1 MIVFG
6 FFPIFMLCLCYC
18 LLFSISPL
26 NTGILH
32 ISIEQGQTVHHSEAM
47 DKGDGQTERQANR
60 DGQTER
66 QATSDG

>member
-6 FFPIFMLCLCYC
+6 FFPIFMLLSTF
-18 LLFSISPL
+18 LITPL
-26 NTGILH
+26 NRDILH
-32 ISIEQGQTVHHSEAM
+32 ISVEQGQTVHHSEAM